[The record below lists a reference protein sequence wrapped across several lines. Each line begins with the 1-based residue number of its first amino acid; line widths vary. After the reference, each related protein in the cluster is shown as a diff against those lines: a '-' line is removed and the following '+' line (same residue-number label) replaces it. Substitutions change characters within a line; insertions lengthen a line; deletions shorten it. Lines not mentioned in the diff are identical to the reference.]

1 MHTFT
6 HTHIH
11 TFHRDCIWWAGKNF
25 PFSQLYYQKSIFAR
39 VLFTPPLSAHLT
51 NCEQLMLARF
61 GNQTVWKLTR
71 WLQLQ
76 VFLFS
81 FYSSCLFFFAVAYSI
96 LFTLNRN
103 LTFIQTQLVTA
114 KEHSRQRYFCVLLL
128 RFGFNFFFAW
138 FLCVTHLHKWKNF
151 TFVCCYL
158 WLLVWFTDLFS

>member
-6 HTHIH
+6 HTHPYLSSWLHLVSREKLSVFSTLLPEINICSGP
-11 TFHRDCIWWAGKNF
+11 FH
-25 PFSQLYYQKSIFAR
+25 
-39 VLFTPPLSAHLT
+39 PPLSAHLT

-61 GNQTVWKLTR
+61 WNQTVWKLTR

-81 FYSSCLFFFAVAYSI
+81 FYSSCLFFCCC
-96 LFTLNRN
+96 LFHFVYPQQKLNIYTDTTGHRE
-103 LTFIQTQLVTA
+103 
-114 KEHSRQRYFCVLLL
+114 KHSRQRYFCVLLL
-128 RFGFNFFFAW
+128 WFGFIFFFAW